1 MQECVPNS
9 RLDTLLPS
17 RCVLQEVS
25 DATLSYLRL
34 ALASLLQETAY
45 RMLRVSTE
53 QR

>member
-1 MQECVPNS
+1 MLTP
-9 RLDTLLPS
+9 LA
-17 RCVLQEVS
+17 LQP
-25 DATLSYLRL
+25 L